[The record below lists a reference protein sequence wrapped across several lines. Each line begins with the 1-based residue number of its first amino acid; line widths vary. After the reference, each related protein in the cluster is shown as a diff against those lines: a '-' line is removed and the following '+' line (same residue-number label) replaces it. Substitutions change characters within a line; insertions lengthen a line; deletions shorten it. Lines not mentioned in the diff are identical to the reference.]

1 MNQLVSNPLAQS
13 MAWRPARASNAIVL
27 AVIIAHVSLLVFF
40 QWSLSHHAA
49 LLRALPAPIIARMF
63 ASETKPQE
71 VPEKTRLP
79 AALPKTVLKKRIEP
93 IKKIES
99 ATTDSLPAQS
109 EPISKVPGQGGGNEQ
124 SSGQS
129 DSGAEN
135 TASNSNP
142 NAIVDPNL
150 ANKTSQVDSAL
161 VPAVQAPVKADTDAV
176 AFPMQLAVQ
185 LPKLPQAVKMA
196 AYNGDFS
203 KGGLSANGFYQI
215 EKTQTGYRSRLAIE
229 PVGFNRFIY
238 GGDYIWSSEGVFVN
252 QGLVPKLFSD
262 KRGKR
267 AERILEFDA
276 AQNQVK
282 TGEFQMAMPLGT
294 QDRVSLIWQLGAMAR
309 ADSAAFLKGLEF
321 SVPLAASRSVPVS
334 RWRAVGE
341 KIELPAGLVN
351 SIHFV
356 RQDQGD
362 QDMRFEIWLDADAD
376 FIPARIKL
384 TNAQG
389 LSVDLV
395 KVAEK

>member
-1 MNQLVSNPLAQS
+1 MNQLVSNPLVQPN
-13 MAWRPARASNAIVL
+13 AWRPARPSNAAFLVVVL
-27 AVIIAHVSLLVFF
+27 AHVVLLGFF
-40 QWSLSHHAA
+40 QWSLNQRAA
-49 LLRALPAPIIARMF
+49 LLRALPAPIIARIF
-63 ASETKPQE
+63 ATEPIPE
-71 VPEKTRLP
+71 VVPDKTVLP
-79 AALPKTVLKKRIEP
+79 AALPKTVLKKRIETT
-93 IKKIES
+93 KKIE
-99 ATTDSLPAQS
+99 
-109 EPISKVPGQGGGNEQ
+109 
-124 SSGQS
+124 
-129 DSGAEN
+129 
-135 TASNSNP
+135 TASNDQAPVADSSVSVAVEGGAIEQTGPQPDLGLGKAASNANP
-142 NAIVDPNL
+142 NAITDPNL
-150 ANKTSQVDSAL
+150 ASKTPQVDSL
-161 VPAVQAPVKADTDAV
+161 LEPAAQTPVKADNNLA

-215 EKTQTGYRSRLAIE
+215 EKTDAGYRSRLVIE

-276 AQNQVK
+276 ALAQVK

-309 ADSAAFLKGLEF
+309 ADAAAFLKGLEF

-334 RWRAVGE
+334 RWRAIGE
-341 KIELPAGLVN
+341 KIDLPSGVVN

-395 KVAEK
+395 KVVDK